1 MWLVIVLVA
10 AVAAFALAVWGASA
24 LWVHII
30 SKRWDAMCAEEEP
43 PRRT

>member
-1 MWLVIVLVA
+1 MVIALVA
-10 AVAAFALAVWGASA
+10 ALAAVALAVWGASA

-43 PRRT
+43 LRKS